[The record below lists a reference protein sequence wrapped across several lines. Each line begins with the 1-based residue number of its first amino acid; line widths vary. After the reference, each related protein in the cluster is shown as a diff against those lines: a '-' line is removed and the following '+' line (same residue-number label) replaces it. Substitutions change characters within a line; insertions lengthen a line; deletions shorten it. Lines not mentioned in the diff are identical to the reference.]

1 MEKGIIGMNKY
12 SCVMESGENMERG
25 MALKLYNMYSI
36 YFIIL
41 INILINYLAL
51 FTYMYSCYI

>member
-12 SCVMESGENMERG
+12 SCVMELGENTERG
-25 MALKLYNMYSI
+25 MALKFYNMYSI

-41 INILINYLAL
+41 ILINYLAL